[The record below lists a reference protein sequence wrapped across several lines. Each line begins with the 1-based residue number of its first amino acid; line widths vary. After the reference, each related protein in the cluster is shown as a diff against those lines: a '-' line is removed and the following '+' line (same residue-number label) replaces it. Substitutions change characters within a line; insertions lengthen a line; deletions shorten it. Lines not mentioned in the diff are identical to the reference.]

1 MSGGRR
7 VALVHDW
14 LTGMRG
20 GEKCLEALLAVFPE
34 ADIHT
39 LLHIPGSVSQSIE
52 ARPIRTSFIGRLPGA
67 ARHYRHYLPLF
78 PRAVESLDLAGYD
91 LVVSL
96 SHCVAKGALV
106 PPSASHVCYCFT
118 PMRYAWDQ
126 YHAYLARMN
135 WPTRSGMRLF
145 MGYLRAWDLATAGRP
160 DRYLTISRFVAER
173 IRRCY
178 GREAEVIYP
187 PVETDFFT
195 PSPSPAEGGYYL
207 VVSALVPYKCLDLVV
222 RAAPA
227 LPHPV
232 VIAGCG
238 PEEARLRSLARGNVE
253 FTGWLSREEL
263 RQTYRDCRAF
273 LFPGEE
279 DFGLTPVEAMACGR
293 PVIGYARGGWGR
305 ASCRSGVATTPRPP
319 ASCSTARIRR
329 PWPPRSVA
337 SRSRA
342 AGSTPAP
349 AVGGPWSSPRSAS
362 MPRCARPSSG
372 FAGRRRPAG
381 KPGAFLI

>member
-39 LLHIPGSVSQSIE
+39 LLHIPGSVSPAIE

-106 PPSASHVCYCFT
+106 PPSARHVCYCFT

-145 MGYLRAWDLATAGRP
+145 MGYLRAWDRATAVRP
-160 DRYLTISRFVAER
+160 DRYLTISSFVAER

-178 GREAEVIYP
+178 GREAEVVYP

-195 PSPSPAEGGYYL
+195 PPPSPAEGAYYL

-263 RQTYRDCRAF
+263 RQTYRNCRAF

-293 PVIGYARGGWGR
+293 PVIGYARGGLGESVVPLGGGDDASATGILFDRQDPEALAAAVRRFEDSRGR
-305 ASCRSGVATTPRPP
+305 IDPGAC
-319 ASCSTARIRR
+319 
-329 PWPPRSVA
+329 
-337 SRSRA
+337 
-342 AGSTPAP
+342 
-349 AVGGPWSSPRSAS
+349 
-362 MPRCARPSSG
+362 
-372 FAGRRRPAG
+372 RRRALDFAPERFDAAVREAVDRICRE
-381 KPGAFLI
+381 KTDRR